1 MTPSYDAVAAQLTA
15 ACAAWEGPPIS
26 PALLPVRTVGVQGD
40 GRSYSYLAA
49 LSMQGS
55 ADEHWTALLGLAKRI
70 PGSVHEVG
78 RAPPLQ
84 PCNPATLQPCNP
96 AHARPRPH
104 SREPTCLYYLPA
116 HLLTHSPPR
125 STGSS
130 SC

>member
-1 MTPSYDAVAAQLTA
+1 MTPTYDAVAAQLTA

-55 ADEHWTALLGLAKRI
+55 ADEHWPALLGLAKRI

-78 RAPPLQ
+78 RAPP
-84 PCNPATLQPCNP
+84 PATLQLCNHATLP
-96 AHARPRPH
+96 TRGRPLARAHLP
-104 SREPTCLYYLPA
+104 LLPA
-116 HLLTHSPPR
+116 CSAAHSLTS
-125 STGSS
+125 
-130 SC
+130 